1 MKDAH
6 TTIAG
11 LAAGLGLLGAA
22 LAEILKDG
30 WQPEDMGLLIAAFG
44 TAMAAYL
51 AADSK
56 PAEEGEG
63 DEDAE

>member
-1 MKDAH
+1 MRDSH

-11 LAAGLGLLGAA
+11 IAAGLGLLGTA
-22 LAEILKDG
+22 LAEIMKDG

-56 PAEEGEG
+56 PAEGAEG